1 MTLGR
6 KVPEQ
11 RHGRTLKMVPL
22 LSVQARSLI
31 RESGDGRLST
41 VVEQMVQVWV
51 LTPRQTAAQLTNC
64 VG

>member
-1 MTLGR
+1 M
-6 KVPEQ
+6 
-11 RHGRTLKMVPL
+11 PL

-41 VVEQMVQVWV
+41 VVEQMVQVLV
-51 LTPRQTAAQLTNC
+51 LTARQTAAQLTNC